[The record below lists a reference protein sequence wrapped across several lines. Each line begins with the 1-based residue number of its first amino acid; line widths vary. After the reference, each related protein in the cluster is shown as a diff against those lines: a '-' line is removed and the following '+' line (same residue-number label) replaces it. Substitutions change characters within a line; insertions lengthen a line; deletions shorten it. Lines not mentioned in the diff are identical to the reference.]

1 MKRSDQGPAG
11 NANGGD
17 SQSIA
22 QGKCRGD
29 ANDLKDLEVLPW
41 LPCYCHPAPSPK
53 KTKQG
58 DGDDF
63 HAAPAAA
70 ADVEQHL
77 ERQQPPPAIV
87 AAIKLPYD
95 PHAKGGARIRLPDK
109 LMEYL
114 NNEVEKDVLWWQPDG
129 DGFAF
134 DSKTMQARFLDK
146 HFEGTKLKSFIRSL
160 NRW

>member
-1 MKRSDQGPAG
+1 MQG
-11 NANGGD
+11 
-17 SQSIA
+17 
-22 QGKCRGD
+22 
-29 ANDLKDLEVLPW
+29 
-41 LPCYCHPAPSPK
+41 
-53 KTKQG
+53 
-58 DGDDF
+58 
-63 HAAPAAA
+63 
-70 ADVEQHL
+70 

-87 AAIKLPYD
+87 AAAKMPYD
-95 PHAKGGARIRLPDK
+95 PHASKGGARIRLPDK

-134 DSKTMQARFLDK
+134 DSKTVQKEFLDK